1 MAIGIN
7 KTAEEAAPSLPE
19 RHNKILA
26 LLQQNGSITVTQ
38 LAEQFR
44 VSEVTIRKDLSYL
57 EQQKKLYRT
66 HGSAILIS
74 PYISDRHVNEKEKRN
89 VAEKRAIGAAAARLI
104 EPGDSIIIAS
114 GTTMAFLAREIKPEG
129 RLTVITAAV
138 PVTQILSQHA
148 DIDVLQLGGI
158 TRSSSV
164 SVVGPFAEQMLR
176 NFNCSKLFVGVDGID
191 SEFGL
196 TTTNM
201 LEASLNGAMIN
212 AAQKVVVLAD
222 SSKFGRRGFSK
233 ICDLE
238 AVDRIIT
245 DSGVQPVY
253 LERLRECGV
262 EVTVVDV

>member
-1 MAIGIN
+1 MN
-7 KTAEEAAPSLPE
+7 KTGEEPILSLPE
-19 RHNKILA
+19 RHNRILA
-26 LLQQNGSITVTQ
+26 LLQQFGSISVAQ
-38 LAEQFR
+38 LAERFK

-89 VAEKRAIGAAAARLI
+89 VAEKRAIGAFAASLI
-104 EPGDSIIIAS
+104 AQDDSIIIAS
-114 GTTMAFLAREIKPEG
+114 GTTVTFLAREINPAG
-129 RLTVITAAV
+129 QLTAITASV
-138 PVTQILSQHA
+138 PVTQILSQCP
-148 DIDVLQLGGI
+148 DVDVIQLGGI

-176 NFNCSKLFVGVDGID
+176 SFNCSKLFIGVDGID
-191 SEFGL
+191 TEFGL

-201 LEASLNGAMIN
+201 LEASLNGAMID
-212 AAQKVVVLAD
+212 AAQKVIVLAD

-238 AVDRIIT
+238 SVDRIIT
-245 DSGVQPVY
+245 DSGVQSVY
-253 LERLRECGV
+253 LDRLRERGI

>member
-1 MAIGIN
+1 MN
-7 KTAEEAAPSLPE
+7 KPGEEPLLSLPE
-19 RHNKILA
+19 RHSRILS
-26 LLQQNGSITVTQ
+26 LLQQNGSISVTQ
-38 LAEQFR
+38 LSELFK

-74 PYISDRHVNEKEKRN
+74 PYISDRHVNEKEKKN
-89 VAEKRAIGAAAARLI
+89 VAEKRAIGAAAAALVSQD
-104 EPGDSIIIAS
+104 DSI
-114 GTTMAFLAREIKPEG
+114 MAFLAREIKPVG

-148 DIDVLQLGGI
+148 DVDVIQLGGI

-164 SVVGPFAEQMLR
+164 SVVGPFAEAMLR

-191 SEFGL
+191 TEFGL
-196 TTTNM
+196 TTTNV
-201 LEASLNGAMIN
+201 LEASLNDAMIN

-245 DSGVQPVY
+245 DSGVQPLY
-253 LERLRECGV
+253 LERLRERGI

>member
-1 MAIGIN
+1 MN
-7 KTAEEAAPSLPE
+7 KSGEETILSLPE
-19 RHNKILA
+19 RHNRILA
-26 LLQQNGSITVTQ
+26 LLQQNGSISVAQ
-38 LAEQFR
+38 LAELFK

-74 PYISDRHVNEKEKRN
+74 PYISDRHVNEKEKKN
-89 VAEKRAIGAAAARLI
+89 VAEKRAIGAKAASLI
-104 EPGDSIIIAS
+104 AQDDSIIIAS
-114 GTTMAFLAREIKPEG
+114 GTTMAFLAREIKPVG
-129 RLTVITAAV
+129 HLTVTS
-138 PVTQILSQHA
+138 ILSQDA
-148 DIDVLQLGGI
+148 NIDVIQLGGI

-176 NFNCSKLFVGVDGID
+176 HFNCSKLFVGVDGID
-191 SEFGL
+191 LEFGL

-201 LEASLNGAMIN
+201 LEATLNGAMMN
-212 AAQKVVVLAD
+212 AAQKVIVLAD

-245 DSGVQPVY
+245 DSGIQPLY
-253 LERLRECGV
+253 LERLRERGI
-262 EVTVVDV
+262 EVIVVDA

>member
-1 MAIGIN
+1 MN
-7 KTAEEAAPSLPE
+7 KPGEEPLLSLPE
-19 RHNKILA
+19 RHSRILS
-26 LLQQNGSITVTQ
+26 LLQQNGSISVTQ
-38 LAEQFR
+38 LSELFK

-74 PYISDRHVNEKEKRN
+74 PYISDRHVNEKEKKN
-89 VAEKRAIGAAAARLI
+89 VAEKRAIGAAAAALVSQD
-104 EPGDSIIIAS
+104 DSIIIAS
-114 GTTMAFLAREIKPEG
+114 GTTMAFLAREIKPVG

-148 DIDVLQLGGI
+148 DVDVIQLGGI

-176 NFNCSKLFVGVDGID
+176 SFNCSKLFIGVDGID
-191 SEFGL
+191 PDFGL

-201 LEASLNGAMIN
+201 LEASLNRAMID

-238 AVDRIIT
+238 SVDRIIT
-245 DSGVQPVY
+245 DNRVQPLY
-253 LERLRECGV
+253 LDRLRERGI
-262 EVTVVDV
+262 EVTVVEV

>member
-1 MAIGIN
+1 MN
-7 KTAEEAAPSLPE
+7 KSGEEPLLSLPE
-19 RHNKILA
+19 RHSRILS
-26 LLQQNGSITVTQ
+26 LLQQNGSISVTQ
-38 LAEQFR
+38 LSELFK

-74 PYISDRHVNEKEKRN
+74 PYISDRHVNEKEKKN
-89 VAEKRAIGAAAARLI
+89 VAEKRAIGAAAAALVS
-104 EPGDSIIIAS
+104 EDDSIIIAS
-114 GTTMAFLAREIKPEG
+114 GTTMAFLAREIKPVG

-148 DIDVLQLGGI
+148 DVDVIQLGGI

-164 SVVGPFAEQMLR
+164 SVVGPFAE
-176 NFNCSKLFVGVDGID
+176 
-191 SEFGL
+191 
-196 TTTNM
+196 
-201 LEASLNGAMIN
+201 SLNGAMIN

-245 DSGVQPVY
+245 DSGVQPLY
-253 LERLRECGV
+253 LERLRERGI

>member
-1 MAIGIN
+1 MN
-7 KTAEEAAPSLPE
+7 KPGEEPLLSLPE
-19 RHNKILA
+19 RHSRILS
-26 LLQQNGSITVTQ
+26 LLQQNGSISVTQ
-38 LAEQFR
+38 LSELFK

-74 PYISDRHVNEKEKRN
+74 PYISDRHVNEKEKKN
-89 VAEKRAIGAAAARLI
+89 VAEKRAIGAAAAALVSQD
-104 EPGDSIIIAS
+104 DSIIIAS
-114 GTTMAFLAREIKPEG
+114 GTTMAFLAREIKPVG

-148 DIDVLQLGGI
+148 DVDVLQLGGI

-164 SVVGPFAEQMLR
+164 SVVGPFAEAMLR
-176 NFNCSKLFVGVDGID
+176 NFNCSKLFVG
-191 SEFGL
+191 
-196 TTTNM
+196 
-201 LEASLNGAMIN
+201 

-245 DSGVQPVY
+245 DSGVQPLY
-253 LERLRECGV
+253 LERLRERGI

>member
-1 MAIGIN
+1 MN
-7 KTAEEAAPSLPE
+7 KPGEEPLLSLPE
-19 RHNKILA
+19 RHSRILS
-26 LLQQNGSITVTQ
+26 LLQQNGSISVTQ
-38 LAEQFR
+38 LSELFK

-74 PYISDRHVNEKEKRN
+74 PYINEKEKKN
-89 VAEKRAIGAAAARLI
+89 VAEKRAIGAAAAALVSQD
-104 EPGDSIIIAS
+104 DSIIIAS
-114 GTTMAFLAREIKPEG
+114 GTTMAFLAREIKPVG

-148 DIDVLQLGGI
+148 DVDVIQLGGI

-164 SVVGPFAEQMLR
+164 SVVGPFAESMLR

-191 SEFGL
+191 TEFGL

-245 DSGVQPVY
+245 DSGVQPLY
-253 LERLRECGV
+253 LERLRERGI

>member
-1 MAIGIN
+1 MN
-7 KTAEEAAPSLPE
+7 KPGEEPLLSLPE
-19 RHNKILA
+19 RHSRILS
-26 LLQQNGSITVTQ
+26 LLQQNGSISVTQ
-38 LAEQFR
+38 LSELFK

-57 EQQKKLYRT
+57 EQQN
-66 HGSAILIS
+66 GSAILIS
-74 PYISDRHVNEKEKRN
+74 PYISDRHVNEKEKKN
-89 VAEKRAIGAAAARLI
+89 VAEKRAIGAAAAALVSQD
-104 EPGDSIIIAS
+104 DSIIIAS
-114 GTTMAFLAREIKPEG
+114 GTTMAFLAREIKPVG

-148 DIDVLQLGGI
+148 DVDVIQLGGI

-164 SVVGPFAEQMLR
+164 SVVGPFAEAMLR

-191 SEFGL
+191 TEFGL
-196 TTTNM
+196 TTTNV
-201 LEASLNGAMIN
+201 LEASLNDAMIN

-245 DSGVQPVY
+245 DSGVQPLY
-253 LERLRECGV
+253 LERLRERGI

>member
-1 MAIGIN
+1 MN
-7 KTAEEAAPSLPE
+7 KSGEEPLLSLPE
-19 RHNKILA
+19 RHSRILS
-26 LLQQNGSITVTQ
+26 LLQQNGSISVTQ
-38 LAEQFR
+38 LSELFK

-74 PYISDRHVNEKEKRN
+74 PYISDRHVNEKEKKK
-89 VAEKRAIGAAAARLI
+89 VAEKRAIGAAAAALVS
-104 EPGDSIIIAS
+104 EDDSIIIAS
-114 GTTMAFLAREIKPEG
+114 GTTMAFLAREIKPVG

-148 DIDVLQLGGI
+148 DVDVIQLGGI

-164 SVVGPFAEQMLR
+164 SVVGPFAESMLR
-176 NFNCSKLFVGVDGID
+176 NFTCSKLVVGVDGID
-191 SEFGL
+191 TDFGL

-245 DSGVQPVY
+245 DSGVQPLY
-253 LERLRECGV
+253 LERLRERGI

>member
-1 MAIGIN
+1 MN
-7 KTAEEAAPSLPE
+7 KSGEETILSLPE
-19 RHNKILA
+19 RHNRILA
-26 LLQQNGSITVTQ
+26 LLQQNGSISVAQ
-38 LAEQFR
+38 LAELFK

-74 PYISDRHVNEKEKRN
+74 PYISDRHVNEKEKKN
-89 VAEKRAIGAAAARLI
+89 VAEKRAIGAKAASLI
-104 EPGDSIIIAS
+104 AQDDSIIIAS
-114 GTTMAFLAREIKPEG
+114 GTTMAFLAREIKPVG
-129 RLTVITAAV
+129 HLTVI
-138 PVTQILSQHA
+138 
-148 DIDVLQLGGI
+148 DVIQLGGI

-176 NFNCSKLFVGVDGID
+176 HFNCSKLFVGVDGID
-191 SEFGL
+191 LEFGL

-201 LEASLNGAMIN
+201 LEATLNGAMMN
-212 AAQKVVVLAD
+212 AAQKVIVLAD

-245 DSGVQPVY
+245 DSGIQPLY
-253 LERLRECGV
+253 LERLRERGI
-262 EVTVVDV
+262 EVIVVDA

>member
-1 MAIGIN
+1 MN
-7 KTAEEAAPSLPE
+7 KVSEEAVLSLPE
-19 RHNKILA
+19 RHARILA
-26 LLQQNGSITVTQ
+26 LLQQNGSISVTQ

-66 HGSAILIS
+66 HGSAILLS
-74 PYISDRHVNEKEKRN
+74 PYISDRHVSEKEKRN
-89 VAEKRAIGAAAARLI
+89 VEEKQAIGKAAAELI
-104 EPGDSIIIAS
+104 EQNDSIIIAS
-114 GTTMAFLAREIKPEG
+114 GTTMTFLAREIRPAG
-129 RLTVITAAV
+129 RLTVITASV
-138 PVTQILSQHA
+138 PVTQILSQDEQA
-148 DIDVLQLGGI
+148 DVIQLGGI

-176 NFNCSKLFVGVDGID
+176 SFNCSKLFIGVDGID
-191 SEFGL
+191 PDFGL

-201 LEASLNGAMIN
+201 LEASLNRAMID

-245 DSGVQPVY
+245 DCGIQAPY
-253 LERLRECGV
+253 LDKLRERGI
-262 EVTVVDV
+262 EVTVVNC